1 MRGDSQK
8 SKSGKVAHKVGSTV
22 KYFYSSVLALRGGFA
37 MKSIMRVPIL
47 LICSTLAFSG
57 ANAETLSDAD
67 RETLLENLEK
77 IRDASD
83 SKMDA
88 RFRIA
93 LTAFRSAMSSDDAA
107 IDLYMNCME
116 KVNFEELRKKA
127 ADFREWK
134 TKEREKLGEPG
145 LRLALRHQLRWLML
159 TLEAASEKPDLVKLT
174 KDAQDAVDA
183 VFRDADKLKYQQEI
197 LSQDVTSSVFARAY
211 DINNVEVENWAM
223 SPIQVDMI
231 YDKILLP
238 PYRKP
243 SGLATLRAGWL
254 KRIQQQT
261 LQKELWD
268 ERRRQRREDRD
279 EREDKRI
286 GMADAMQS
294 PEYQKFVEEDVPKLY
309 WEMELDLFKNGDE
322 AGASVRMLAHLNK
335 YVSHPSLREWSDE
348 LQALLKP
355 AAVVPL
361 VPPATEE
368 VEIAP

>member
-1 MRGDSQK
+1 
-8 SKSGKVAHKVGSTV
+8 
-22 KYFYSSVLALRGGFA
+22 
-37 MKSIMRVPIL
+37 MKSAMRVPIL

-57 ANAETLSDAD
+57 ARADSLSDAD

-93 LTAFRSAMSSDDAA
+93 LAAFRSAMSSDDAA

-159 TLEAASEKPDLVKLT
+159 TLEAASAKPDLAKLT
-174 KDAQDAVDA
+174 TDAQDAVDA

-211 DINNVEVENWAM
+211 DINNVEAENWAM

-243 SGLATLRAGWL
+243 SGLATLRASRW
-254 KRIQQQT
+254 
-261 LQKELWD
+261 
-268 ERRRQRREDRD
+268 
-279 EREDKRI
+279 
-286 GMADAMQS
+286 
-294 PEYQKFVEEDVPKLY
+294 
-309 WEMELDLFKNGDE
+309 
-322 AGASVRMLAHLNK
+322 
-335 YVSHPSLREWSDE
+335 
-348 LQALLKP
+348 
-355 AAVVPL
+355 
-361 VPPATEE
+361 
-368 VEIAP
+368 